1 MCPRHP
7 NLTYRPTNDTI
18 YLTGNE
24 GQKVGGIF
32 SEIAAF
38 VSYGVKQKLK
48 SRYANERWAYL
59 DQTAPFRAGG
69 VSEVTCRMSKTYL
82 LAAALV
88 CKNQLAQVGPD
99 FDKFRACVTQI
110 NMQALLCACV

>member
-1 MCPRHP
+1 MYVCVCVCVRHP

-24 GQKVGGIF
+24 GQIICGIF

-48 SRYANERWAYL
+48 SRL
-59 DQTAPFRAGG
+59 QMSAGLT
-69 VSEVTCRMSKTYL
+69 STRPLLFALEVCQKL
-82 LAAALV
+82 H
-88 CKNQLAQVGPD
+88 VG
-99 FDKFRACVTQI
+99 
-110 NMQALLCACV
+110 

>member
-1 MCPRHP
+1 MSVNNLLDYYANVLSLTVCCVCVCVRHP

-24 GQKVGGIF
+24 GQKICGNF

-48 SRYANERWAYL
+48 SRL
-59 DQTAPFRAGG
+59 QMSAGTRPLLF
-69 VSEVTCRMSKTYL
+69 VLEVCQKL
-82 LAAALV
+82 H
-88 CKNQLAQVGPD
+88 VG
-99 FDKFRACVTQI
+99 
-110 NMQALLCACV
+110 

>member
-1 MCPRHP
+1 MQISAG
-7 NLTYRPTNDTI
+7 L
-18 YLTGNE
+18 
-24 GQKVGGIF
+24 
-32 SEIAAF
+32 
-38 VSYGVKQKLK
+38 
-48 SRYANERWAYL
+48 AYL

-110 NMQALLCACV
+110 NMQALLCARVRLYDYIYILR